1 MAAGLRKNFK
11 EEKKKRDE
19 GCLCVCG
26 RGENAINKKKAN
38 YKKKK
43 RGAEKENTKEK
54 KNPFNSGDH

>member
-38 YKKKK
+38 YKKKTWGRK
-43 RGAEKENTKEK
+43 RKHERK
-54 KNPFNSGDH
+54 KKKKSI